1 MAKLSSL
8 KETKIKHLM
17 LFGPPKSGKTKRAG
31 ELAKYKKLLWVDIE
45 RGFGTL
51 FQLDQALQ
59 ENIELIHIPD
69 TPEVPM
75 AIETVLKMVKGLPV
89 KICEKHGKVT
99 CPVCTPLNAADPVA
113 CVINTIELNALDGD
127 TAFVLDSATQLKQS
141 AINHIA
147 KGKPID
153 YKFDFDDWNKLGR
166 LMDTF
171 FSNIQNAAYNAI
183 VISHEDEVKMVDK
196 SAKLVPVGGTNNFSR
211 NVAKYFDEVIYFRV
225 VNGKH
230 VMASSTATDN
240 NILTGSRANVDLAK
254 DPNANLIVLW
264 DSAVTK

>member
-8 KETKIKHLM
+8 TETKIKHIM
-17 LFGPPKSGKTKRAG
+17 AFGPPKSGKTRRVG
-31 ELAKYKKLLWVDIE
+31 ELAKFKKLIWVDIE

-51 FQLDQALQ
+51 FQLDEAIQG
-59 ENIELIHIPD
+59 NIELIHIPD
-69 TPEVPM
+69 TPDIPM
-75 AIETVLKMVKGLPV
+75 AIETVLKLVKGLPV

-99 CPVCTPLNAADPVA
+99 CPQCTPLNTANPTA
-113 CVINTIELNALDGD
+113 CVINTIELNALDND
-127 TAFVLDSATQLKQS
+127 TCFVLDSATQLRQS
-141 AINHIA
+141 AINHIG
-147 KGKPID
+147 KGKGVD
-153 YKFDFDDWNKLGR
+153 YKFEFDDWAKLGR

-171 FSNIQNAAYNAI
+171 FSCIQNAAYNAV
-183 VISHEDEVKMVDK
+183 VISHEEEVKMVDK
-196 SAKLVPVGGTNNFSR
+196 SAKLVPVGGTNNFNR

-254 DPNANLIVLW
+254 IPDANLNILW
-264 DSAVTK
+264 GNK